1 MDATSDTQGTETTSY
16 TLGTNYYYSSKVKFM
31 ANAIYSEVSGPGA
44 ASLVGNEDNG
54 LGFTGRIQYLF

>member
-1 MDATSDTQGTETTSY
+1 
-16 TLGTNYYYSSKVKFM
+16 VKFM